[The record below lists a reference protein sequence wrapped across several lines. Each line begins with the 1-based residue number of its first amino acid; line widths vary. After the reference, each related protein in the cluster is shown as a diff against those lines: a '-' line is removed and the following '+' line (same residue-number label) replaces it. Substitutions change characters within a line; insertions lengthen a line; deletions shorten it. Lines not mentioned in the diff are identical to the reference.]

1 MPQRSILVADDVE
14 NQTDAGKRRS
24 QAIWSVASFLA
35 RRLKT
40 GVDLLYVEDI
50 RAYPYGRFD
59 PARFQAWH
67 SHHEIIIE
75 EVARR
80 YSIPVRAI
88 LKGGSVPD
96 EILRTL
102 RVKTA
107 PELVVMGTQGRTGLN
122 RLFMGSVAEEVIR
135 HSRRPVIV
143 LGPVAQKKSQ
153 DTDAL
158 KRIEILVAT
167 DLSKN
172 SRSAEQYA
180 LSLARR
186 IGARV
191 VLFHCLGDSYRIIVH
206 ESSMVSG
213 WVPINFEEILDDI
226 RNNAVRSMKQK
237 TEFFRRHDVLCEYKI
252 VDTPITSSCAVYQ
265 EGDKGYSFIV
275 MGTHGRHVLL
285 EAYFGSTARETVL
298 NASIPVIIVHSGK

>member
-1 MPQRSILVADDVE
+1 MPPRSILVADDIE

-24 QAIWSVASFLA
+24 LAIWSVATFLA
-35 RRLKT
+35 RRLNT
-40 GVDLLYVEDI
+40 TIDLLYVEDI
-50 RAYPYGRFD
+50 KAYPYRGFD
-59 PARFQAWH
+59 PARFQGWH
-67 SHHEIIIE
+67 SRHEIKIKE
-75 EVARR
+75 LARR
-80 YSIPVRAI
+80 NSISVRAV

-96 EILRTL
+96 EILKTL

-107 PELVVMGTQGRTGLN
+107 PELIVMGTQGRKGLN
-122 RLFMGSVAEEVIR
+122 RVFIGSVAEEVVR

-143 LGPVAQKKSQ
+143 IGPVAQKKSQ
-153 DTDAL
+153 DTGAL
-158 KRIEILVAT
+158 KKLDILVAT

-172 SRSAEQYA
+172 SRPAERYA

-191 VLFHCLGDSYRIIVH
+191 VLFHCLGDSYRIIIH

-213 WVPINFEEILDDI
+213 WVPFNLEDILEDI
-226 RNNAVRSMKQK
+226 RNNAERSMKQK
-237 TEFFRRHDVLCEYKI
+237 TDFFRRHDVPCEYKI
-252 VDTPITSSCAVYQ
+252 EDTPITSSCAVYQ

-275 MGTHGRHVLL
+275 MGTHGRNVLL
-285 EAYFGSTARETVL
+285 EAYFGSTARETIL